1 MTAGKSAEL
10 RGYADRLRSYSTDE
24 LEDIYFNIHILRHPL
39 RYRLLMMEMERRKLN
54 PTSSTPRSRVPSIP
68 AVLQQSRYLSRRPA
82 LMAAILAPSFVIVA
96 ALVTFALYSPI
107 WLLAVPLGF
116 RGIQTAIA
124 YIGWAAVPP
133 ILGAGVAG
141 RLGGRGAYT
150 VCTLAGVILGIYFFN
165 ATGAPSVILE
175 SIKLPTGGAGGIFGF

>member
-54 PTSSTPRSRVPSIP
+54 PSSAAPRSRVQSIP
-68 AVLQQSRYLSRRPA
+68 ALLLKNSYLSHHPA
-82 LMAAILAPSFVIVA
+82 LLAAILAPTFVIIA
-96 ALVTFALYSPI
+96 AIVTFALYSPV
-107 WLLAVPLGF
+107 WLFAVPLGF

-124 YIGWAAVPP
+124 YVGWAAVPP

-141 RLGGRGAYT
+141 RLGGRGIYGI
-150 VCTLAGVILGIYFFN
+150 CTLTGVVLGILLFN
-165 ATGAPSVILE
+165 ATGAPSAIFE